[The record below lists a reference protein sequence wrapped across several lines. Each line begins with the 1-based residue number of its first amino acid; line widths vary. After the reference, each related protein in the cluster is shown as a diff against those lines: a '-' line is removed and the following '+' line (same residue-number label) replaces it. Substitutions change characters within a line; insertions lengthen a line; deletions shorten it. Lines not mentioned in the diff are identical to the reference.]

1 MSLQAKKLAILKC
14 SITCIIENM
23 QIKKNSSDTY
33 LFFFDI
39 ESVKKVSVKSKR
51 CRLIFIKIRSVCKR
65 ITHIYD
71 DFEIMIISGRDTLN
85 VLVVE
90 GNPNFKCSAI
100 RPVRGRLLSTR
111 TRMLLV
117 VRTDTCHP
125 CTFPH

>member
-65 ITHIYD
+65 ITHMCRRTVMQPNNSDWLIPTLLH
-71 DFEIMIISGRDTLN
+71 FRDSVFQNSDCHDSTLRDAS
-85 VLVVE
+85 
-90 GNPNFKCSAI
+90 FTRKCGYE
-100 RPVRGRLLSTR
+100 RN
-111 TRMLLV
+111 
-117 VRTDTCHP
+117 
-125 CTFPH
+125 